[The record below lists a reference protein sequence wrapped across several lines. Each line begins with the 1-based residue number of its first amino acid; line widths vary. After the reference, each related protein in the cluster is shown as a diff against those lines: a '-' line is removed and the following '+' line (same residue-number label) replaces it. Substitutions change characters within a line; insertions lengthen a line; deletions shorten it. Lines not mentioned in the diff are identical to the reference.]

1 MNAIHL
7 SGRIATD
14 PEIREFENSTLCR
27 FSLAVS
33 GPGLS
38 AKSSNG
44 QDREERTDFFSV
56 EFWNPGGVADILE
69 KGAPVLVSGFLKQD
83 QWTTEEGE
91 KRSRVVV
98 SARLVELLESK
109 AAADL
114 RRQNAAAPA
123 RNGGRGRQARASQS
137 RRRQP
142 AAARR

>member
-1 MNAIHL
+1 MNAVHL

-14 PEIREFENSTLCR
+14 PEIRDFENSTLCR

-33 GPGLS
+33 GPAAAGKS
-38 AKSSNG
+38 ANSS
-44 QDREERTDFFSV
+44 DREERTDFFNV
-56 EFWNPGGVADILE
+56 EFWNPGGVADILD

-83 QWTTEEGE
+83 QWTTEDGE

-123 RNGGRGRQARASQS
+123 RNGSRGRHGRSTQP

-142 AAARR
+142 AAAR

>member
-1 MNAIHL
+1 MNAVHL
-7 SGRIATD
+7 SGRIASD
-14 PEIREFENSTLCR
+14 PEIRDFENSTLCR

-33 GPGLS
+33 GPAPAGKP
-38 AKSSNG
+38 ANG
-44 QDREERTDFFSV
+44 SDRAERTDFFNV

-83 QWTTEEGE
+83 QWTTEDGE

-114 RRQNAAAPA
+114 RRQNASAPS
-123 RNGGRGRQARASQS
+123 REGVRGRQGRAPQS

-142 AAARR
+142 AGAR

>member
-1 MNAIHL
+1 MNAVHL
-7 SGRIATD
+7 SGRIASD
-14 PEIREFENSTLCR
+14 PEIRDFENSTLCR

-33 GPGLS
+33 VPS
-38 AKSSNG
+38 AAVKSTNG
-44 QDREERTDFFSV
+44 GDRADRADFFTL

-69 KGAPVLVSGFLKQD
+69 KGAPVLASGYLKQD
-83 QWTTEEGE
+83 QWTTEDGE

-114 RRQNAAAPA
+114 RRQGAGSSA
-123 RNGGRGRQARASQS
+123 RNEGRGRHGRAPQF

-142 AAARR
+142 AGAR